1 MRSREGGLATNL
13 VLKIGYKRAFKKGM
27 PGEGTHQRS
36 LGFNSHHSTIIFP
49 WATRAPRSDSP
60 IHLCFP
66 APRTEP
72 DKESRGIF
80 VV

>member
-13 VLKIGYKRAFKKGM
+13 VLNTGYKRAFKKGM
-27 PGEGTHQRS
+27 PGEGTHQLS

-49 WATRAPRSDSP
+49 WATRAPRADCL

-72 DKESRGIF
+72 DKEGRGIF